1 MANPTLPSLT
11 GAWGFLASVVLSHS
25 SRCCCGCG
33 SLEAEVLLFYPQTMS
48 YHIFGS
54 TQVID
59 LHLFKPEG
67 IPIPAFS
74 VCVAY
79 PKGQKQ

>member
-1 MANPTLPSLT
+1 MPGGFWLLQFSPTAPDV
-11 GAWGFLASVVLSHS
+11 AMVVVLW
-25 SRCCCGCG
+25 R
-33 SLEAEVLLFYPQTMS
+33 LKLLLFYPQTMS

-67 IPIPAFS
+67 ILIPAFS